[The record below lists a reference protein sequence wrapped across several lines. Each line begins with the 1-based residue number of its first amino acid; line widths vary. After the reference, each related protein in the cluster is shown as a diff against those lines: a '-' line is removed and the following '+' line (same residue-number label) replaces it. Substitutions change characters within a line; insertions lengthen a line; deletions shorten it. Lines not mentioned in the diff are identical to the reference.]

1 MGIEEYFK
9 DWLKVIDRK
18 ELIKV
23 MNTLSTE
30 YKSKPIC
37 PDQADVFRAFKLCPL
52 HDLKVIML
60 GQEPYPQKGVAT
72 GILFGNRKGTKE
84 DCLSPSLKVV
94 KEAVIDFDIPHN
106 FITFDPTLESW
117 AKQGILMLNSA
128 LTVEMNK
135 VGSHT
140 LLWRPF
146 ISKMLKNLSDI
157 NPGLIYVLL
166 GSQAKSF
173 APYINKNNDVLLE
186 NHPAYY
192 ARINKD
198 MPSDIFYKINKLL
211 YNKYGYKIKF
221 YDELNI

>member
-1 MGIEEYFK
+1 MTLEEYFGN
-9 DWLKVIDRK
+9 WLKVIDRA
-18 ELIKV
+18 ELNKILI
-23 MNTLSTE
+23 TLNRI
-30 YKSKPIC
+30 YRVKPIC
-37 PDQADVFRAFKLCPL
+37 PAKENVFKAFNLCKYE
-52 HDLKVIML
+52 DCKVIFM
-60 GQEPYPQKGVAT
+60 GQDPFPQKGVAT
-72 GILFGNRKGTKE
+72 GILFGNSSDTKV
-84 DCLSPSLKVV
+84 LSPSLKII
-94 KEAVIDFDIPHN
+94 KDAVIDLHIPHN
-106 FITFDPTLESW
+106 CINFDPTLESW
-117 AKQGILMLNSA
+117 ANQGILMLNSA

-173 APYINKNNDVLLE
+173 APYINKNNDVLFE